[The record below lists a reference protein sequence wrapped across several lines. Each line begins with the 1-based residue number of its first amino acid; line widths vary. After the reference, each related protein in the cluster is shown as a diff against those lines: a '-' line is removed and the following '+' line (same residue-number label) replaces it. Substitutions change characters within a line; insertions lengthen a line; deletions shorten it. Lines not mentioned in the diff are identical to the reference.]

1 MRIRRRSVI
10 AWLLAMALL
19 APSAAVAQET
29 GPTITPLGDDVRVLI
44 GEPSG
49 LTTQASD
56 PLGLLVGIDTLRD
69 HSLGPDVLD
78 VWACGVGESA
88 STLASQLTANVGSY
102 FNYHSRGR
110 YQPQFIARGYA
121 GNSNGECEQ
130 TSVTQASPNANGA
143 IHVTPT
149 AGGFASP
156 GYTCGYSPC
165 GFAEFYG
172 DGNGRSGFIGNSSGF
187 YATAAHEMGHMIQW
201 PHSYTGLRQDFMGD
215 YDNALDLMSGNYGT
229 YGGGGYGSYPDPYS
243 SAVVNFYAAGWID
256 PHEVYVFGGGGASF
270 NLATAGGNGHRMAVI
285 RAGSKFY
292 TLAARIPSTYDPIPA
307 HWSGVEVYEVEVC
320 AASEMDCLLYNDDKL
335 PGFRR
340 VKPHPAV
347 SFAFENSASYS
358 QPLAHVIS
366 PGSSATV
373 AGVQV
378 SVGVV
383 SGQTLAV
390 SMGSNPQPIPDPEP
404 GAEPPPATGFTDTA
418 GHVFAG
424 DIDWLAAAGITKG
437 CNPPGNT
444 LFCPDSPVTRG
455 QMAAFLHRAL
465 PDLPVSAA
473 VDFADDNGSVFE
485 SDIEW
490 LAATGVTRGCNP
502 PANDRFC
509 PDSVVTRGQMAA
521 FLHRALPDLEF
532 TGPMVDFT
540 DDNASV
546 FESDIE
552 WLAATGVTRGCNPPA
567 NSEFCP
573 SSPVTRG
580 AMAAFLHRALGG

>member
-1 MRIRRRSVI
+1 MRGLKRHLVVSCVLMVLLVSVP
-10 AWLLAMALL
+10 AGADDPGLT
-19 APSAAVAQET
+19 V
-29 GPTITPLGDDVRVLI
+29 TPLGDDVRVLI

-49 LTTQASD
+49 LSPQASD
-56 PLGLLVGIDTLRD
+56 PLGLLVGIDTLRN
-69 HSLGPDVLD
+69 HSLGPDILD

-88 STLASQLTANVGSY
+88 STLAAELTANVGSY
-102 FNYHSRGR
+102 FQYHSRGR
-110 YQPQFIARGYA
+110 YQPQFIARGFA
-121 GNSNGECEQ
+121 GNSEWDCEEHS
-130 TSVTQASPNANGA
+130 TINASPNANGA

-156 GYTCGYSPC
+156 GFTCGFSPCGYS
-165 GFAEFYG
+165 EYYRE
-172 DGNGRSGFIGNSSGF
+172 GNGRSGFFGNSSGF
-187 YATAAHEMGHMIQW
+187 LATSAHEMGHMIQW
-201 PHSYTGLRQDFMGD
+201 PHSYTGLRNDFMGD

-229 YGGGGYGSYPDPYS
+229 YGGGAYGSYPNPYS
-243 SAVVNFYAAGWID
+243 SAVINFYAAGWID
-256 PHEVYVFGGGGASF
+256 PHEVYVFGGGGAAF

-285 RAGSKFY
+285 RSGGKFY
-292 TLAARIPSTYDPIPA
+292 TLAARIPSSYDPIPS

-320 AASEMDCLLYNDDKL
+320 SDSEFDCLFNSDDKL

-347 SFAFENSASYS
+347 SFAFENSASYG
-358 QPLAHVIS
+358 QPLPHVIR

-373 AGVQV
+373 AGVPIA
-378 SVGVV
+378 VGSI
-383 SGQTLAV
+383 SGQSLSV

-404 GAEPPPATGFTDTA
+404 GTTPPLTGFADTV
-418 GHVFAG
+418 GNVFTG
-424 DIDWLAAAGITKG
+424 DIDWLAEAGITKG
-437 CNPPGNT
+437 CNPPANS
-444 LFCPDSPVTRG
+444 LFCPDAPVTRG

-465 PDLPVSAA
+465 PDLPVSTS

-490 LAATGVTRGCNP
+490 LSATGVTRGCNP
-502 PANDRFC
+502 PSNDRFC
-509 PDSVVTRGQMAA
+509 PDQVVTRGQMAA

-532 TGPMVDFT
+532 TGPLVDFS
-540 DDNASV
+540 DDNGNV

-567 NSEFCP
+567 NSQFCP
-573 SSPVTRG
+573 GAPVTRG

>member
-1 MRIRRRSVI
+1 MVMRIRRRPLV
-10 AWLLAMALL
+10 AWLTMALL
-19 APSAAVAQET
+19 VPTAAVAQESE
-29 GPTITPLGDDVRVLI
+29 PAITPLGDDVRVLI

-49 LTTQASD
+49 LATQASD
-56 PLGLLVGIDTLRD
+56 TLGLLVGIDTLRD

-78 VWACGVGESA
+78 VWACGVGQSA
-88 STLASQLTANVGSY
+88 STLASQLSANVGSY

-130 TSVTQASPNANGA
+130 TSFSQASPNANGA

-156 GYTCGYSPC
+156 GYTCGFAPC
-165 GFAEFYG
+165 GYSEFYG

-187 YATAAHEMGHMIQW
+187 FATAAHEMGHMIQW
-201 PHSYTGLRQDFMGD
+201 PHSYTGLRQDFMGN

-256 PHEVYVFGGGGASF
+256 PHEVYVFGGSGASF

-285 RAGSKFY
+285 RSGSKFY
-292 TLAARIPSTYDPIPA
+292 TLAARIPSTYDPIPS
-307 HWSGVEVYEVEVC
+307 HWSGVEVYEVEPC
-320 AASEMDCLLYNDDKL
+320 AGSEFDCLFQDDKL

-358 QPLAHVIS
+358 QPLPHVIS

-378 SVGVV
+378 SVGGV
-383 SGQTLAV
+383 SGQTLSV
-390 SMGSNPQPIPDPEP
+390 SMGSNPQPIPDPQP
-404 GAEPPPATGFTDTA
+404 GAEPPPVTGFADTA
-418 GHVFAG
+418 GHVFGG
-424 DIDWLAAAGITKG
+424 DIDWLADAGITKG

-465 PDLPVSAA
+465 PDL
-473 VDFADDNGSVFE
+473 
-485 SDIEW
+485 
-490 LAATGVTRGCNP
+490 
-502 PANDRFC
+502 
-509 PDSVVTRGQMAA
+509 
-521 FLHRALPDLEF
+521 EF
-532 TGPMVDFT
+532 TGPMVDFV